1 MDPFLIPQVIDLAGE
16 NPAKTY
22 RQPLASGDSAAHRW
36 EVRVVRAGAA
46 ADLTGCSAAVLARR
60 EGEDSSPTVRQ
71 RADIAGNVA
80 SAEFIPEVYAL
91 GGRLLAVMVIS
102 DASGRVVTSAALRMQ
117 GKRYTTDSISDPEGT
132 IPSLDALLARYN
144 DLLSATEAANAAT
157 ADARAATEE
166 TQAALGDAQ
175 QAVAQAQAAVEDAQG
190 ALITAQTAADTA
202 GAAAGKIDNMTVSA
216 TPVSTGTATAELST
230 VDGHY
235 HLALGLPKG
244 DTGATPQI
252 SVQVATGAAGS
263 EAQVSVSGTAENP
276 VIHLT
281 IPRGDTGRIENL
293 TINGKPVESGTITLT
308 AADLGAAS
316 AKEVSQLKS
325 DKLDKTAT
333 AADSSKLG
341 GVAASDYALKTD
353 TAPDSSKLGGKA
365 PEYYIQ
371 PRNLLDNSDFTN
383 LVAQAGIGGYHGA
396 VAYASDRWILD
407 SGTVSYAEGT
417 GLTLNG
423 TIRQKLEFPP
433 TGQTSAFVGTV
444 TGAASISYADGAVT
458 ITSSGGVI
466 KWAALYEGSYTAETL
481 PPYVP
486 KGYNAELLACMYYY
500 QELVATSTYS
510 ALGWAIGYSSTS
522 LKTLIHLKAPIR
534 KEVNPTITYSG
545 AWEAYQAGFTKLITD
560 FTNDQTGCGIVR
572 LNGVTDGDITV
583 NSFYMVRARKNKGAK
598 ICISMDL

>member
-1 MDPFLIPQVIDLAGE
+1 MDPFIIAQTIDLAGE

-22 RQPLASGDSAAHRW
+22 RQPLAAGDSAAHRW
-36 EVRVVRAGAA
+36 EVRVVRGGQA
-46 ADLTGCSAAVLARR
+46 ADLTGCTAAVMARR

-71 RADIAGNVA
+71 TAQIAGNVA

-117 GKRYTTDSISDPEGT
+117 GKQYTTDSISDPEGT

-144 DLLSATEAANAAT
+144 DLLSATQEAQAAT
-157 ADARAATEE
+157 ADARAAAEE
-166 TQAALGDAQ
+166 TQAALSDAQ
-175 QAVAQAQAAVEDAQG
+175 TALTDAQHAVSAAQG
-190 ALITAQTAADTA
+190 ALTTAQTAADTA
-202 GAAAGKIDNMTVSA
+202 GAAAVKIDNMTVSA

-252 SVQVATGAAGS
+252 SVQVQTGAAGS
-263 EAQVSVSGTAENP
+263 EASVSVSGTAEEP

-316 AKEVSQLKS
+316 AESVNQLKD

-333 AADSSKLG
+333 AADS
-341 GVAASDYALKTD
+341 A
-353 TAPDSSKLGGKA
+353 KLGGKA

-371 PRNLLDNSDFTN
+371 PRNLLDNSDFRNPVNQRGVTSYSGTGYKGYTIDRWR
-383 LVAQAGIGGYHGA
+383 LHFGGSTGQLDVTPSGIKFTLQDDNAYFDEMLDLDTSKTYTFAAMVNGELSLTSGVPDNNVNNGVIILAKSDGGYLRAGFCKK
-396 VAYASDRWILD
+396 
-407 SGTVSYAEGT
+407 GEE
-417 GLTLNG
+417 
-423 TIRQKLEFPP
+423 TI
-433 TGQTSAFVGTV
+433 V
-444 TGAASISYADGAVT
+444 T
-458 ITSSGGVI
+458 
-466 KWAALYEGSYTAETL
+466 WAALYEGAYTADTL

-486 KGYNAELLACMYYY
+486 KGYAAELAECRLYYRPQQMYCLYC
-500 QELVATSTYS
+500 
-510 ALGWAIGYSSTS
+510 
-522 LKTLIHLKAPIR
+522 
-534 KEVNPTITYSG
+534 YSG
-545 AWEAYQAGFTKLITD
+545 GYAVGINFEPMRSGVIPTPVNAKAQTMTGDDVAGKTTIFVTQIDRVSYVANPNFAYGNYYRVFSE
-560 FTNDQTGCGIVR
+560 F
-572 LNGVTDGDITV
+572 
-583 NSFYMVRARKNKGAK
+583 S
-598 ICISMDL
+598 SDL